1 MFTITHLRKSW
12 FSGVCSLLKFNLRK
26 ISDLMMYSLPMLW
39 RKKKFFLCA
48 PIKNTPLWIFVSYKT
63 PKRDLSWFWSD
74 MRRGRS
80 MPNLVLFSKFAICSE
95 NFVMLLT
102 NDAKHKNTVRQPHAL
117 GSLFDR
123 KYSQWDNRFQ
133 LVTEAY
139 LEPSRK
145 SKMELFYKKMVK
157 LHRRYLIGF

>member
-1 MFTITHLRKSW
+1 
-12 FSGVCSLLKFNLRK
+12 
-26 ISDLMMYSLPMLW
+26 
-39 RKKKFFLCA
+39 
-48 PIKNTPLWIFVSYKT
+48 
-63 PKRDLSWFWSD
+63 

-80 MPNLVLFSKFAICSE
+80 MPNLVLFSKFAMCSE
-95 NFVMLLT
+95 NFVVMLLT
-102 NDAKHKNTVRQPHAL
+102 KDAKHKNTLRQPHAM

-139 LEPSRK
+139 LETSRK
-145 SKMELFYKKMVK
+145 STMEPFYKKIVK